1 MPQGG
6 VDKKIII
13 LGGLIVLFVVV
24 LVLFLVFGR
33 KHTTPTT
40 ATSSS
45 NQLVIWDSFDD
56 EENLAPFIAK
66 FKEHNPDISVSYV
79 KKNPANYELESID
92 AIASGKGPDIW
103 VVPSNWMAKHQSKLA
118 ALTDWKLDSKKK
130 KTNAQVFRD
139 DYLAVASGDCIF
151 SDQVLG
157 MPLFIDSLSLYYNPN
172 LLNKKFQDYI
182 NDHPNADSAIL
193 SKVLTTPPKTWDDLA
208 SMIKYYGDGAIALGS
223 SNVDHSSDILTTL
236 MMQYGAEMTSSDN
249 KNALFHTAN
258 NLTGDIAYPGT
269 KALDFYTTFS
279 KKGDAHYTWDKTEKN
294 SYESFTKEKVAMMID
309 YKQNMNKVK
318 RDLQY
323 EPGLSSLPQIKDA
336 TKPVDL
342 AYYQI
347 FTVPKVSKNQEK
359 AWEFI
364 LSLSNVEIL
373 STYLNKVGVNSAL
386 KSQTDGST
394 DWADIQN
401 KSATSWYNP
410 DPAKVDK
417 IFKTAI
423 DQVLDGQKP
432 QTAIDGAAAEV
443 SALLQKLSEGQ

>member
-13 LGGLIVLFVVV
+13 LGGLIALFVIV

-40 ATSSS
+40 STSSS
-45 NQLVIWDSFDD
+45 NQLVIWDSFDE
-56 EENLAPFIAK
+56 EENLAPYITK
-66 FKEHNPDISVSYV
+66 FKERNPDMSVSYV
-79 KKNPANYELESID
+79 KKNSANYELESVD
-92 AIASGKGPDIW
+92 AIAAGKGPDVW
-103 VVPSNWMAKHQSKLA
+103 VIPSNWMAKHHSKLA

-130 KTNAQVFRD
+130 KTNSQVFRE
-139 DYLAVASGDCIF
+139 DYLAVAAQDSIF

-182 NDHPNADSAIL
+182 KDHPNADPANL
-193 SKVLTTPPKTWDDLA
+193 SKILTTPPKTWDDLA

-223 SNVDHSSDILTTL
+223 SNVEHSSDILAAL
-236 MMQYGAEMTSSDN
+236 AIQSGAEMTSSDN

-258 NLTGDIAYPGT
+258 NLIGDVAYPGT

-279 KKGDAHYTWDKTEKN
+279 KKGDPHYTWDKAEKN
-294 SYESFTKEKVAMMID
+294 TYESFTKERVAMMID
-309 YKQNMNKVK
+309 YKQNMSKVK

-323 EPGLSSLPQIKDA
+323 EPGLSSLPQIKDT
-336 TKPVDL
+336 TKPLDL

-347 FTVPKVSKNQEK
+347 FTVPKVSQNQEK

-364 LSLSNVEIL
+364 LSLSNSEIL
-373 STYLNKVGVNSAL
+373 PTYLNKVGVNSAL
-386 KSQTDGST
+386 KNQTEGST

-401 KSATSWYNP
+401 KIATSWYNP
-410 DPAKVDK
+410 DPVKVDK